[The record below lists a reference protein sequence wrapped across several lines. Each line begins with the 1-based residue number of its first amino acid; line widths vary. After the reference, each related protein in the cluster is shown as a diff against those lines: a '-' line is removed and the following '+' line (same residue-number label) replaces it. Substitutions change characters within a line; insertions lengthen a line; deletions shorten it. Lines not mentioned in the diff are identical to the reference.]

1 MNETIPFRIRSF
13 TGGNNKIK
21 PSGWRKRNFLK
32 GSKATNCFTMGISWR
47 QFITIDQQVA
57 GERSYGKKPN
67 RHDKGPFA
75 SAQSAI
81 QTHTDNSNP
90 SYKPKNAH
98 KWHEG
103 IPPARRNYLG
113 VSISVSRTIEIA
125 SLSPLKPLHL
135 SVSFAFDSFMTL
147 DLNGF
152 GMYFFFPQMP
162 PLGKSG
168 AWRLDASRR
177 YSIGIGE
184 KLRAPKPKVS
194 IARWRSTKEVTE
206 KAGDNVIT
214 SEFN

>member
-1 MNETIPFRIRSF
+1 
-13 TGGNNKIK
+13 
-21 PSGWRKRNFLK
+21 
-32 GSKATNCFTMGISWR
+32 MGISWR

-57 GERSYGKKPN
+57 GERSDGKKPS

-90 SYKPKNAH
+90 PYKPKNAH

-113 VSISVSRTIEIA
+113 LSISVSRTIEIV
-125 SLSPLKPLHL
+125 SLSPSNPSHIP
-135 SVSFAFDSFMTL
+135 VSFAFGSFMNL

-152 GMYFFFPQMP
+152 VSFPQVP

-168 AWRLDASRR
+168 AWRLHASRR
-177 YSIGIGE
+177 SFRMREI
-184 KLRAPKPKVS
+184 LRAPSEVS
-194 IARWRSTKEVTE
+194 ITRWRSTKEVTQ